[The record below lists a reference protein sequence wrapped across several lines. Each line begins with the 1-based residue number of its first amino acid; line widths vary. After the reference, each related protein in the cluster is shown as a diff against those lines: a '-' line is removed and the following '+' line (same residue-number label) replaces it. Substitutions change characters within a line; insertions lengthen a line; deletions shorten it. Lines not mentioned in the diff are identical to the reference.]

1 MADLTIEEEEIK
13 EALKEDYWYQQFS
26 ERLAAAE
33 AELKE
38 NTKHQQQCCVAF
50 NKAKNA
56 TRKTR
61 RKVYMLQRKMRHRRS
76 IKFKELAQKAINQVK
91 QKMGVR
97 DRMAP
102 LATKVSPKLVSQN
115 RKHGTHTPQS

>member
-13 EALKEDYWYQQFS
+13 EALKDDHWYQQFS

-38 NTKHQQQCCVAF
+38 NTKHQQKCGMAF
-50 NKAKNA
+50 NSAKCA
-56 TRKTR
+56 TRRTR
-61 RKVYMLQRKMRHRRS
+61 RKVYMLQRKMRHRRN
-76 IKFKELAQKAINQVK
+76 IKFKELATQAINQVK
-91 QKMGVR
+91 HKMGVR
-97 DRMAP
+97 DRMTP